1 MEEEDEFKFGMSNLL
16 WDDDKEEEKS
26 SNKLFVEEEFLK
38 PSDLL
43 YEEESKNNILPEKI
57 IINETNEISPEIR
70 YIKYK
75 RQEPDEEYLFSPTKL
90 LDDESKNVS
99 DDDEYLFKPSEFS
112 VLSQTQWHLVLVRLK
127 KLLVAQLCLTLCNPV
142 DCSLQGFSVH
152 GVPRAI
158 ILEMVAILFSRIS
171 PTQGS
176 NLGLLHCRQI
186 LYL

>member
-1 MEEEDEFKFGMSNLL
+1 VAMKRMLVD
-16 WDDDKEEEKS
+16 WT
-26 SNKLFVEEEFLK
+26 KLF
-38 PSDLL
+38 LL
-43 YEEESKNNILPEKI
+43 
-57 IINETNEISPEIR
+57 
-70 YIKYK
+70 
-75 RQEPDEEYLFSPTKL
+75 
-90 LDDESKNVS
+90 
-99 DDDEYLFKPSEFS
+99 LFKPSEFS

-171 PTQGS
+171 STQGS

-186 LYL
+186 LYLWATRDGRTVKQRG

>member
-1 MEEEDEFKFGMSNLL
+1 MEEEDEFKFGMSDLL

-90 LDDESKNVS
+90 LDDESKNLS
-99 DDDEYLFKPSEFS
+99 DDDEYLFKPSELIDEESLEIFNKRRKES
-112 VLSQTQWHLVLVRLK
+112 TNINPLK
-127 KLLVAQLCLTLCNPV
+127 PLNYKNEENKNE
-142 DCSLQGFSVH
+142 
-152 GVPRAI
+152 I
-158 ILEMVAILFSRIS
+158 INKI
-171 PTQGS
+171 
-176 NLGLLHCRQI
+176 
-186 LYL
+186 